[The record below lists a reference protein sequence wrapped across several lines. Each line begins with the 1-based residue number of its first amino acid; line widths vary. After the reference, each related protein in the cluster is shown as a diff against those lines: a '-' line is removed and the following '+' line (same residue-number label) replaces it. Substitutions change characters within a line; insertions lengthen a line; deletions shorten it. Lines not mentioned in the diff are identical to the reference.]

1 MCMSVLERRVQILVE
16 PEQYSELEREAART
30 GRSVASL
37 IRESIADHL
46 ASLRSSRSA
55 AAERLLA
62 SADSVDSPADDWVVT
77 KAALE
82 QELIGKLR

>member
-1 MCMSVLERRVQILVE
+1 MSVLDRRVQILVE
-16 PEQYSELEREAART
+16 PEQYSELEREAARV

-46 ASLRSSRSA
+46 AGLRSSRSA

-62 SADSVDSPADDWVVT
+62 SADSTDGPKDDWVVA
-77 KAALE
+77 KAALD
-82 QELIGKLR
+82 QELVGKFQ

>member
-46 ASLRSSRSA
+46 AGLRSSRSA

-62 SADSVDSPADDWVVT
+62 SADSTGTPEDDWGVT
-77 KAALE
+77 KAAME
-82 QELIGKLR
+82 QELDGKFP